1 MYGGGLMQILF
12 VTSEVAPYSQ
22 TNEVA
27 RVCASLPKALQ
38 GLGHS
43 VTVLSP
49 LYKGIEPAAF
59 SLARRLSGVTITLGG
74 RTYDCELYDGRTAS
88 GVNVLFL
95 GNREHFST
103 PAPLSAE
110 SGEMAALGAA
120 LLSRTAIEVVK
131 NSNPPFQIVHAY
143 DWLAALTICWAK
155 RLLPATPR
163 LLSLHD
169 PRKQGRFDAEIAARI
184 GLDAELAESA
194 RTGGELNFLKSAI
207 QEAHFVVTNA
217 QATAAALTREGGGY
231 GLESSFRA
239 LEGKLTGIAN
249 GIDASIWNPLT
260 DVHLK
265 SRYHPNDLAGKQ
277 RCKAA
282 FQHEIEL
289 PLRADIPLFTVF
301 GSLDWEHGGDLLAQ
315 AAERALHNDIQIAV
329 VCDEHSVE
337 QLGSFRDINSHFPD
351 RIKVRASNEQAL
363 KHRAISGS
371 DFVLIPSRSDECGA
385 LSMAAQRYGAL
396 PIARQIGSIEDTVVD
411 CDSKLES
418 GSGFL
423 FETDEADE
431 FLAAIQRATA
441 AFTNRKAFESLRRR
455 VMRMDNSWDRSARR
469 YDLLYKNLAAVN
481 GLGTDDD

>member
-22 TNEVA
+22 TNDVA

-59 SLARRLSGVTITLGG
+59 SLARRLSGVTITLGS
-74 RTYDCELYDGRTAS
+74 RAYDCELYDGRTAN
-88 GVNVLFL
+88 GVNVLFI

-103 PAPLSAE
+103 PVPFSAE
-110 SGEMAALGAA
+110 GGEPAALGAA

-131 NSNPPFQIVHAY
+131 NSDPPFQVVHAH
-143 DWLAALTICWAK
+143 DWLAALTIFWAK
-155 RLLPATPR
+155 RLLPAIPR

-169 PRKQGRFDAEIAARI
+169 ARKQGRFSAEIASRI
-184 GLDAELAESA
+184 GLDAELVESA
-194 RTGGELNFLKSAI
+194 RTHGELNLLKSAME
-207 QEAHFVVTNA
+207 EAHFVITDA
-217 QATAAALTREGGGY
+217 QATAAALTQDGRGY
-231 GLESSFRA
+231 GLERSFRA

-289 PLRADIPLFTVF
+289 PLRPDVPLFTVF

-315 AAERALHNDIQIAV
+315 AAERALQNDIQLVV

-337 QLGSFRDINSHFPD
+337 QLGSFRDLCSHFPD
-351 RIKVRASNEQAL
+351 RIKVRATNEQAL
-363 KHRAISGS
+363 KHRAISAS
-371 DFVLIPSRSDECGA
+371 DFVLIPCRSDICGA
-385 LSMAAQRYGAL
+385 LSMSAQRYGAL
-396 PIARQIGSIEDTVVD
+396 PVARQIGSIEDTVVD

-423 FETDEADE
+423 FDADDADD

-441 AFTNRKAFESLRRR
+441 AFTNHKAFESLRRR
-455 VMRMDNSWDRSARR
+455 VMRIDHSWDRSARR
-469 YDLLYKNLAAVN
+469 YDLLYRNLAAVN
-481 GLGTDDD
+481 GLENDPQ